1 MGRKTIDSVAQKR
14 FHYIGGIAILL
25 IASLWLFP
33 SHLTAREE
41 YAAQTDKDCETCHK
55 TPGVGPDLTHYG
67 QAFRRGGHQYPIPAE
82 AFKALSRFK
91 RIVRF
96 FIGYFHIAAGV
107 IWFGTIF
114 YVHIFITPQALTRG
128 LPRSELI
135 LAWVC
140 ATITGITGFLLTT
153 ARLRALSQLYTTKFG
168 IILSVKIILYLL
180 MVGIALFTTIVIRKK
195 LKREIS
201 QQETKDLTGGI
212 FTHTDLLSFNGTGQ
226 KPTYIA
232 IGGDVYDL
240 SGSPTWKEGR
250 HMGQHFAGREL
261 TDDLLGAPHGREVLD
276 KFNRVG
282 RLWKGA
288 RETSPWVSAT
298 RKTFIYLANSAL
310 AISFLILLCIALWR
324 WG

>member
-1 MGRKTIDSVAQKR
+1 MGRKSVDQVALKR
-14 FHYIGGIAILL
+14 FRYIAGFSLLL
-25 IASLWLFP
+25 IASLWFFP
-33 SHLTAREE
+33 SHPTAREK

-55 TPGVGPDLTHYG
+55 TPGVGPDLTPYG

-82 AFKALSRFK
+82 AFKVLSRFK

-114 YVHIFITPQALTRG
+114 YVHVFISPQALTRG
-128 LPRSELI
+128 LPKSELI
-135 LAWVC
+135 LGWVC

-153 ARLRALSQLYTTKFG
+153 ARLSALSQLSMTKFG
-168 IILSVKIILYLL
+168 IILSAKIILYLL

-195 LKREIS
+195 LKREIG
-201 QQETKDLTGGI
+201 QQETKEATEGI
-212 FTHTDLLSFNGTGQ
+212 FTHTELLSFNGTGQ

-232 IGGDVYDL
+232 VGGDVYDL

-250 HMGQHFAGREL
+250 HMGQHFAGRDL
-261 TDDLLGAPHGREVLD
+261 TDDLSAAPHGPEVLE
-276 KFNRVG
+276 KFKRVG
-282 RLWKGA
+282 NLWKGSA
-288 RETSPWVSAT
+288 EISPRVSAT

-310 AISFLILLCIALWR
+310 VISFLILLCVALWR

>member
-1 MGRKTIDSVAQKR
+1 MGRKSIDSVAQER
-14 FHYIGGIAILL
+14 SRYIAGFSLLL

-33 SHLTAREE
+33 SHPTAREQ

-55 TPGVGPDLTHYG
+55 TPGVGPDLTPYG
-67 QAFRRGGHQYPIPAE
+67 QAFRRGGYQYPIPAE

-135 LAWVC
+135 LGWVC

-153 ARLRALSQLYTTKFG
+153 ARLTAVSQLSTTKFG
-168 IILSVKIILYLL
+168 IILSAKIILYLL
-180 MVGIALFTTIVIRKK
+180 MVGIVLFTTIVIRKK
-195 LKREIS
+195 LKREIG
-201 QQETKDLTGGI
+201 QQEKRDLTGGV
-212 FTHTDLLSFNGTGQ
+212 FTHTELLSFNGTGQ

-232 IGGDVYDL
+232 VEEDVYDL
-240 SGSPTWKEGR
+240 SESPTWKEGR
-250 HMGQHFAGREL
+250 HMGQHFAGRDL
-261 TDDLLGAPHGREVLD
+261 TDDLTAAPHGPEVLD
-276 KFNRVG
+276 KFSRVG
-282 RLWKGA
+282 KLWRGT
-288 RETSPWVSAT
+288 RDTSLRVSAT

-310 AISFLILLCIALWR
+310 VILFLILLCVALWR